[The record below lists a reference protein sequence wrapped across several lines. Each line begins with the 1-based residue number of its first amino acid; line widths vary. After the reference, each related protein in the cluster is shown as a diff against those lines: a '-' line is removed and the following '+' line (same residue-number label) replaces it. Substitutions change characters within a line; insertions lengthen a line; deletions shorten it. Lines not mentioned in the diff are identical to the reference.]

1 MNEIK
6 CPNCG
11 KVFSVDEA
19 SYASVVSQIR
29 TKEFES
35 DLDKRIKEIK
45 KQEEML
51 RQSDKLQAEQGF
63 MQQLNAKENEL
74 EKKNAEIARLEEQV
88 KGIAVTKQAE
98 YEKQLAEKNIEI
110 AKVKEQV
117 QAAVQATQ
125 IEYNEKLANREAEIA
140 RLEEKVKT
148 SGISKQAE
156 IDKVIAEKDVQ
167 IQEKEQELNSLRE
180 QSRGSEQAK
189 QLEHEK
195 QLVEKDSQ
203 IARLEEKIK
212 GIEISKQAELERE
225 LAAKETEILQLKGEI
240 SQSQGL
246 IEVAVLKEQNK
257 ANQIIQQ
264 KDGEISSWKER
275 LEVEKNDSMRR
286 EQDIRQGY
294 ELQLRQKQEMV
305 DYYKDL
311 KTRMSTKMVGE
322 TLEVHCNTLFNTT
335 IRPIMPNAY
344 FEKDND
350 ASGGSKG
357 DFIFRDFD
365 GDFEYISIM
374 FEMKNEMDETA
385 TKHHN
390 EDFLKKLDEDR
401 RTKKCEYAV
410 LVSLLEPESE
420 LYNTGIVDMSHRYP
434 KMYVI
439 RPQFFI
445 PIITLLVQTSK
456 KSIVLQRQLVLAQS
470 QSVDVTNFE
479 SKLNDFKE
487 RFANNYRLASEKF
500 QKAIEEIDKSIK
512 HLQEIKANLLGS
524 ENNLRLANNKAE
536 ELTIKKLTYK
546 NPTMK
551 AKFDEARD
559 INKIET
565 DAYKN
570 VSASILQRIDEPD
583 STHQDENKFKN
594 EFGKKEALVGDRV
607 LYDHR
612 YCTVI
617 NKRTTKGEMRLI
629 VKYDNGTV
637 DNVPND
643 WERYSI
649 VEKKQEL
656 DKECPSKTELS
667 SQPGNLVKRTAK
679 VGDRIVRTSD
689 KLIGIVIGVQSV
701 SNGIEKL
708 IFKLEDGTNS
718 SVFNSVEF
726 YRVIEES

>member
-29 TKEFES
+29 TKEFEK
-35 DLDKRIKEIK
+35 DLDHRIEDIE
-45 KQEEML
+45 KQQELL
-51 RQSDKLQAEQGF
+51 RKSERLQADQIF
-63 MQQLNAKENEL
+63 QKQLVAKDQEL
-74 EKKNAEIARLEEQV
+74 EKKNTEIVRLQEQL
-88 KGIAVTKQAE
+88 KGIATTKQAE
-98 YEKQLAEKNIEI
+98 YE
-110 AKVKEQV
+110 
-117 QAAVQATQ
+117 
-125 IEYNEKLANREAEIA
+125 
-140 RLEEKVKT
+140 RL
-148 SGISKQAE
+148 
-156 IDKVIAEKDVQ
+156 
-167 IQEKEQELNSLRE
+167 
-180 QSRGSEQAK
+180 
-189 QLEHEK
+189 
-195 QLVEKDSQ
+195 
-203 IARLEEKIK
+203 
-212 GIEISKQAELERE
+212 
-225 LAAKETEILQLKGEI
+225 LAAKDAEILQLKGEI
-240 SQSQGL
+240 TQGQGL

-322 TLEVHCNTLFNTT
+322 TLEVHCSTLFNTT

-357 DFIFRDFD
+357 DFIFRDYD
-365 GDFEYISIM
+365 GEFEYISIM

-401 RTKKCEYAV
+401 RTKKCEFAV
-410 LVSLLEPESE
+410 LVSLLEPDSE

-456 KSIVLQRQLVLAQS
+456 KSIALQKQLVLAQS
-470 QSVDVTNFE
+470 QSVDFTNFE
-479 SKLNDFKE
+479 TKLNDFKE

-500 QKAIEEIDKSIK
+500 QKAIEEIDKSID
-512 HLQEIKANLLGS
+512 HLQKIKANLIGS
-524 ENNLRLANNKAE
+524 ENNLRIANNKAE

-551 AKFDEARD
+551 AKFDEAR
-559 INKIET
+559 EM
-565 DAYKN
+565 
-570 VSASILQRIDEPD
+570 ED
-583 STHQDENKFKN
+583 ST
-594 EFGKKEALVGDRV
+594 
-607 LYDHR
+607 
-612 YCTVI
+612 I
-617 NKRTTKGEMRLI
+617 
-629 VKYDNGTV
+629 
-637 DNVPND
+637 
-643 WERYSI
+643 
-649 VEKKQEL
+649 
-656 DKECPSKTELS
+656 
-667 SQPGNLVKRTAK
+667 
-679 VGDRIVRTSD
+679 
-689 KLIGIVIGVQSV
+689 
-701 SNGIEKL
+701 
-708 IFKLEDGTNS
+708 
-718 SVFNSVEF
+718 
-726 YRVIEES
+726 

>member
-29 TKEFES
+29 TKEFEK
-35 DLDKRIKEIK
+35 DLDHRIEDIE
-45 KQEEML
+45 KQQELL
-51 RQSDKLQAEQGF
+51 RKSERLQADQIF
-63 MQQLNAKENEL
+63 QRQLVAKDQEL
-74 EKKNAEIARLEEQV
+74 EKKNTEIVRLQEQL
-88 KGIAVTKQAE
+88 KGIATTKQAE
-98 YEKQLAEKNIEI
+98 YE
-110 AKVKEQV
+110 
-117 QAAVQATQ
+117 
-125 IEYNEKLANREAEIA
+125 
-140 RLEEKVKT
+140 RL
-148 SGISKQAE
+148 
-156 IDKVIAEKDVQ
+156 
-167 IQEKEQELNSLRE
+167 
-180 QSRGSEQAK
+180 
-189 QLEHEK
+189 
-195 QLVEKDSQ
+195 
-203 IARLEEKIK
+203 
-212 GIEISKQAELERE
+212 
-225 LAAKETEILQLKGEI
+225 LAAKDAEILQLKGEI
-240 SQSQGL
+240 TQGQGL

-322 TLEVHCNTLFNTT
+322 TLEVHCSTLFNTT

-357 DFIFRDFD
+357 DFIFRDYD
-365 GDFEYISIM
+365 GEFEYISIM

-401 RTKKCEYAV
+401 RTKKCEFAV
-410 LVSLLEPESE
+410 LVSLLEPDSE

-456 KSIVLQRQLVLAQS
+456 KSIVLQKQLVLAQS

-479 SKLNDFKE
+479 TKLNDFKE

-500 QKAIEEIDKSIK
+500 QKAIEEIDKSID
-512 HLQEIKANLLGS
+512 HLQKIKANLIGS
-524 ENNLRLANNKAE
+524 ENNLRIANNKAE

-551 AKFDEARD
+551 AKFDEAR
-559 INKIET
+559 EM
-565 DAYKN
+565 
-570 VSASILQRIDEPD
+570 ED
-583 STHQDENKFKN
+583 ST
-594 EFGKKEALVGDRV
+594 
-607 LYDHR
+607 
-612 YCTVI
+612 I
-617 NKRTTKGEMRLI
+617 
-629 VKYDNGTV
+629 
-637 DNVPND
+637 
-643 WERYSI
+643 
-649 VEKKQEL
+649 
-656 DKECPSKTELS
+656 
-667 SQPGNLVKRTAK
+667 
-679 VGDRIVRTSD
+679 
-689 KLIGIVIGVQSV
+689 
-701 SNGIEKL
+701 
-708 IFKLEDGTNS
+708 
-718 SVFNSVEF
+718 
-726 YRVIEES
+726 

>member
-29 TKEFES
+29 TKEFEK
-35 DLDKRIKEIK
+35 DLDHRIEDIE
-45 KQEEML
+45 KQQELL
-51 RQSDKLQAEQGF
+51 RKSERLQADQIF
-63 MQQLNAKENEL
+63 QKQLVAKDQEL
-74 EKKNAEIARLEEQV
+74 EKKNTEIVRLQEQL
-88 KGIAVTKQAE
+88 KGIATTKQAE
-98 YEKQLAEKNIEI
+98 YE
-110 AKVKEQV
+110 
-117 QAAVQATQ
+117 
-125 IEYNEKLANREAEIA
+125 
-140 RLEEKVKT
+140 RL
-148 SGISKQAE
+148 
-156 IDKVIAEKDVQ
+156 
-167 IQEKEQELNSLRE
+167 
-180 QSRGSEQAK
+180 
-189 QLEHEK
+189 
-195 QLVEKDSQ
+195 
-203 IARLEEKIK
+203 
-212 GIEISKQAELERE
+212 
-225 LAAKETEILQLKGEI
+225 LAAKDAEILQLKGEI
-240 SQSQGL
+240 TQGQGL

-286 EQDIRQGY
+286 EQDIRKGY

-322 TLEVHCNTLFNTT
+322 TLEVHCSTLFNTT

-357 DFIFRDFD
+357 DFIFRDYD
-365 GDFEYISIM
+365 GEFEYISIM

-401 RTKKCEYAV
+401 RTKKCEFAV
-410 LVSLLEPESE
+410 LVSLLEPDSE

-456 KSIVLQRQLVLAQS
+456 KSIALQKQLVLAQS

-479 SKLNDFKE
+479 TKLNDFKE

-500 QKAIEEIDKSIK
+500 QKAIEEIDKSID
-512 HLQEIKANLLGS
+512 HLQKIKANLIGS
-524 ENNLRLANNKAE
+524 ENNLRIANNKAE

-551 AKFDEARD
+551 AKFDEAR
-559 INKIET
+559 EM
-565 DAYKN
+565 
-570 VSASILQRIDEPD
+570 ED
-583 STHQDENKFKN
+583 ST
-594 EFGKKEALVGDRV
+594 
-607 LYDHR
+607 
-612 YCTVI
+612 I
-617 NKRTTKGEMRLI
+617 
-629 VKYDNGTV
+629 
-637 DNVPND
+637 
-643 WERYSI
+643 
-649 VEKKQEL
+649 
-656 DKECPSKTELS
+656 
-667 SQPGNLVKRTAK
+667 
-679 VGDRIVRTSD
+679 
-689 KLIGIVIGVQSV
+689 
-701 SNGIEKL
+701 
-708 IFKLEDGTNS
+708 
-718 SVFNSVEF
+718 
-726 YRVIEES
+726 